1 MRKGN
6 SYSSSYRPQSQ
17 FSGAGRI
24 EAARAR
30 AALVVAQEEERTK
43 PEPTERS
50 GYIKPAATNAELNEQ
65 FMSEEALALKR
76 KTPMFNP
83 IPL

>member
-1 MRKGN
+1 MN
-6 SYSSSYRPQSQ
+6 NQ

-24 EAARAR
+24 AATRAR
-30 AALVVAQEEERTK
+30 TALAVAQEENRTK
-43 PEPTERS
+43 PEPTERT
-50 GYIKPAATNAELNEQ
+50 GFIKPAATNAELNKQ
-65 FMSEEALALKR
+65 FMAPAALALKR